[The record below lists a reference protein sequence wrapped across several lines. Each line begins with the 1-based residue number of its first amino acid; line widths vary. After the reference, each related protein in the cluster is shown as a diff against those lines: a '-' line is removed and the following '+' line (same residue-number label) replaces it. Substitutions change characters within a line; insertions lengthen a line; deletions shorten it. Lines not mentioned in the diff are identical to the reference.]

1 MRKNPIYSS
10 IDYEK
15 DGIQHGFLRL
25 PHSRDDSA
33 WGAVMTPIMQIKNG
47 TGPTALLTG
56 GNHGDEYEGPVALF
70 NFARRTDFADIQG
83 RVIVVPA
90 MNYPAFQA
98 AARISP
104 IDGVNLNRAFP
115 GRADGTVTQILADYF
130 SQTLL
135 PLADYVLDIHS
146 GGKTL
151 DFVPFSA
158 SHQLGDK
165 QQEARCRNAM
175 RAFGAP
181 YYISLLEMDSG
192 GMYDAQAEA
201 MGKVFV
207 STELGGCG
215 TTRVES
221 IEIAKRGIH
230 NFLIH
235 AGILDGELQHRQKP
249 SVCLDMTGNDAYHVS
264 THSGLVEPCVSLGD
278 KVQKDD
284 LIALIHNIERTAVAP
299 HRYHAQ
305 CDGMII
311 ARHVP
316 SLIKMGDCLNVIAQ
330 IINDPD
336 QITCA

>member
-1 MRKNPIYSS
+1 MRTNPIYSS

-15 DGIQHGFLRL
+15 EGIQHGFLRL

-47 TGPTALLTG
+47 NGPTALITG

-70 NFARRTDFADIQG
+70 NFAGRTEFDDIQG

-90 MNYPAFQA
+90 MNYPAFQVA
-98 AARISP
+98 SRVSP
-104 IDGVNLNRAFP
+104 IDGVNLNRTFP
-115 GRADGTVTQILADYF
+115 GRPDGTVTQVLADYF

-158 SHQLGDK
+158 SHQLDDK
-165 QQEARCRNAM
+165 QQEEKCRAAM

-181 YYISLLEMDSG
+181 YYVSLLEIDAG
-192 GMYDAQAEA
+192 GMYDTQAEE

-221 IEIAKRGIH
+221 IEIAKRGVD

-235 AGILDGELQHRQKP
+235 AGIFDGELKYGKQKP
-249 SVCLDMTGNDAYHVS
+249 MCLDMTGTEAYHFCE
-264 THSGLVEPCVSLGD
+264 HSGLIEPCVNLGD
-278 KVQKDD
+278 HVKKGDV
-284 LIALIHNIERTAVAP
+284 IARIHIIERTAVP
-299 HRYHAQ
+299 PYEYHAK
-305 CDGMII
+305 CDGMVI

-316 SLIKMGDCLNVIAQ
+316 SLVKMGDCLNVIAS
-330 IINDPD
+330 IIDD
-336 QITCA
+336 T

>member
-1 MRKNPIYSS
+1 MRQNPIYSS
-10 IDYEK
+10 IDYGK

-47 TGPTALLTG
+47 SGPTALITG

-70 NFARRTDFADIQG
+70 NFAGRTEFEDIQG

-98 AARISP
+98 GSRVSP

-115 GRADGTVTQILADYF
+115 GKAHGTVTQVLADYF
-130 SQTLL
+130 SQILL

-158 SHQLGDK
+158 SHQLDDK
-165 QQEARCRNAM
+165 QQEAKCRAAM

-181 YYISLLEMDSG
+181 YYISLLEIDSG
-192 GMYDAQAEA
+192 GMYDTQAEE

-221 IEIAKRGIH
+221 IAIAKRGVD

-235 AGILDGELQHRQKP
+235 AGILDGELHHGAEQAI
-249 SVCLDMTGNDAYHVS
+249 CLDMTRTDAYHFS
-264 THSGLVEPCVSLGD
+264 NHSGLIEPCVNLGD
-278 KVQKDD
+278 QVKKGD
-284 LIALIHNIERTAVAP
+284 LIARIHIIERTAASP
-299 HRYHAQ
+299 YEYYAQ
-305 CDGMII
+305 CDGLVI

-316 SLIKMGDCLNVIAQ
+316 SLVKMGDCLNVVAR
-330 IINDPD
+330 IIDKR
-336 QITCA
+336 

>member
-1 MRKNPIYSS
+1 MRKNPINSS

-15 DGIQHGFLRL
+15 NGIQHGFLRL

-47 TGPTALLTG
+47 SGPTALITG

-70 NFARRTDFADIQG
+70 NFAGRTDFEDIQG

-98 AARISP
+98 ASRVSP

-115 GRADGTVTQILADYF
+115 GKADGTVTEVLADYF
-130 SQTLL
+130 SRILL
-135 PLADYVLDIHS
+135 PMADYVLDIHS

-158 SHQLGDK
+158 SHRLEDS
-165 QQEARCRNAM
+165 QQEKKCRAAM

-181 YYISLLEMDSG
+181 YYVSLLEIDSG
-192 GMYDAQAEA
+192 GMYDTQAEE
-201 MGKVFV
+201 MGNVFV

-221 IEIAKRGIH
+221 NEIAKRGVD

-235 AGILDGELQHRQKP
+235 AGILDGELQHGKEP
-249 SVCLDMTGNDAYHVS
+249 SICLDMTGEDAYLFS
-264 THSGLVEPCVSLGD
+264 EHSGLIEPCVNLGD
-278 KVQKDD
+278 HVKKGD
-284 LIALIHNIERTAVAP
+284 LMARIHVIERTAVP
-299 HRYHAQ
+299 PYEYHAK
-305 CDGMII
+305 CDGLVI

-316 SLIKMGDCLNVIAQ
+316 SLVKLGDCLNVIAE
-330 IINDPD
+330 IIDEW
-336 QITCA
+336 